1 MYVISPRL
9 MVEETDSA
17 IERIQGL
24 VEAAGGEILMTDNWG
39 RRRLAYPIKHHFEG
53 TYVLTHMT
61 LPPDRVAGFER
72 SMHLNESVLRHLV
85 VRGIVPG
92 YDGPPEEE
100 LVYARR
106 GTSRPAPSRSP
117 ADDEPP
123 AAESAEA
130 PAEADAA
137 EAPAAPEAAAASEP
151 AEAVEAPEPAETSD
165 APEPA
170 ETAETPEAAEAPAPA
185 PAE

>member
-1 MYVISPRL
+1 MNEYELMYVISPRL
-9 MVEETDSA
+9 MVEEIDST
-17 IERIQGL
+17 IERIGGL

-61 LPPDRVAGFER
+61 LPPDRFAGFER
-72 SMHLNESVLRHLV
+72 AMHLNEHILRHLV

-106 GTSRPAPSRSP
+106 GTSRPAPSRAPAGDAPEAADEPAAAEAGEAP
-117 ADDEPP
+117 ADAGPAEPP
-123 AAESAEA
+123 ADAAPEAAA
-130 PAEADAA
+130 PAEAAETPGAA
-137 EAPAAPEAAAASEP
+137 EAPAA
-151 AEAVEAPEPAETSD
+151 
-165 APEPA
+165 
-170 ETAETPEAAEAPAPA
+170 A

>member
-1 MYVISPRL
+1 MNEYELMYVISPRL
-9 MVEETDSA
+9 MVEEIDST
-17 IERIQGL
+17 IERVGGL

-61 LPPDRVAGFER
+61 LPPDGVAGFER
-72 SMHLNESVLRHLV
+72 AMHLNEHILRHLV

-106 GTSRPAPSRSP
+106 GTSRPAPSR
-117 ADDEPP
+117 
-123 AAESAEA
+123 A
-130 PAEADAA
+130 PAEDAQ
-137 EAPAAPEAAAASEP
+137 AAADE
-151 AEAVEAPEPAETSD
+151 
-165 APEPA
+165 
-170 ETAETPEAAEAPAPA
+170 PEAAEAPAEAEPTEAPADASAAEAPEAAEAAA
-185 PAE
+185 PAEAAETPEEAEAPAAAPAE

>member
-1 MYVISPRL
+1 MNEYELMYVISPRL
-9 MVEETDSA
+9 MVEEIDST

-24 VEAAGGEILMTDNWG
+24 IEDAGGEILMTDNWG

-61 LPPDRVAGFER
+61 LSPDRVAGFER
-72 SMHLNESVLRHLV
+72 ALNLNEQILRHLV

-106 GTSRPAPSRSP
+106 GTSRPAPARP
-117 ADDEPP
+117 APGDAPDATE
-123 AAESAEA
+123 AAEETEAAAEA
-130 PAEADAA
+130 AEDGDAPEAAEEAAAPEPAEAAETPEVA
-137 EAPAAPEAAAASEP
+137 EAPAAAS
-151 AEAVEAPEPAETSD
+151 AE
-165 APEPA
+165 
-170 ETAETPEAAEAPAPA
+170 
-185 PAE
+185 

>member
-1 MYVISPRL
+1 MATRKGDRLNEYELMYVISPRL
-9 MVEETDSA
+9 MVEEIDST
-17 IERIQGL
+17 IERVQGL
-24 VEAAGGEILMTDNWG
+24 IEDTGGEILMTDNWG

-61 LPPDRVAGFER
+61 MPPERVAGFER
-72 SMHLNESVLRHLV
+72 ALHINEQILRHLV

-106 GTSRPAPSRSP
+106 PAPRSAPPPPAPEAP
-117 ADDEPP
+117 ADEAPEGDAPE
-123 AAESAEA
+123 AEA
-130 PAEADAA
+130 PAVETPAA
-137 EAPAAPEAAAASEP
+137 EAPAVDAPAAGEP
-151 AEAVEAPEPAETSD
+151 AA
-165 APEPA
+165 
-170 ETAETPEAAEAPAPA
+170 A